1 MGSDVMNEMY
11 FFEKALKELNVSKF
25 VYRGSFPKNKE
36 QFNNSF
42 KKIVGEN
49 SEQIAIESSNPSDFG
64 VTWEQVN
71 VKITELQNAEPL
83 RLLREERNQKLVDS
97 DWTQYRDVSLSNDS
111 DWQTYRQSLRD
122 LPQNFSPIIDI
133 ITEDGYPIVKEQTD
147 WPEKPS

>member
-1 MGSDVMNEMY
+1 MSNYYRAQAVYATHPTAKHGDGTNYYDENGIVINLD
-11 FFEKALKELNVSKF
+11 EK
-25 VYRGSFPKNKE
+25 
-36 QFNNSF
+36 
-42 KKIVGEN
+42 
-49 SEQIAIESSNPSDFG
+49 
-64 VTWEQVN
+64 
-71 VKITELQNAEPL
+71 KITEKQKEIESLEL
-83 RLLREERNQKLVDS
+83 MRLLREERNLKLQET

>member
-1 MGSDVMNEMY
+1 MN
-11 FFEKALKELNVSKF
+11 LNAHILSKIYPG
-25 VYRGSFPKNKE
+25 V
-36 QFNNSF
+36 
-42 KKIVGEN
+42 
-49 SEQIAIESSNPSDFG
+49 G
-64 VTWEQVN
+64 VTTRDG
-71 VKITELQNAEPL
+71 KIIKWKSTEISQPTEEEIQAKLDELKKTEPM
-83 RLLREERNQKLVDS
+83 RLLREERNLKLQET